1 MNGELRAQ
9 LEQAISSLPESLRVV
24 VLLRDLA
31 ELSTEETA
39 AQLGL
44 TPGAVKVRL
53 HRARLRLREL
63 LSGYLEGA
71 ADGD

>member
-1 MNGELRAQ
+1 M
-9 LEQAISSLPESLRVV
+9 
-24 VLLRDLA
+24 LLRDLA